1 MFGDGTVKYITLP
14 RIDLNS
20 LCVDFLLFITT
31 LIECSQ
37 VVALSVG
44 NTIFLLLVFIIQA
57 RF

>member
-20 LCVDFLLFITT
+20 LCVAFLLFKTT

-37 VVALSVG
+37 VVALLVG